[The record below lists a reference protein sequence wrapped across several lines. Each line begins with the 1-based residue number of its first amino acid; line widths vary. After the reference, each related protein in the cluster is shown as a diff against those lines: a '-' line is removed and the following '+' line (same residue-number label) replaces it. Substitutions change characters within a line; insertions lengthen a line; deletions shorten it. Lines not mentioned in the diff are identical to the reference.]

1 MATMT
6 VKQLMGK
13 IKTLGVANAKV
24 EATIQELGVQCL
36 HQLTHNNTDPLN
48 ALWGVLRRTQH
59 QAFMEWALAFGN
71 VSKQKDVEKAK
82 LFPFAYDKT
91 KTLDIEAAEE
101 KPWFMFGDSAE
112 AAKDKAFDFQ
122 KAVKSLIKRA
132 AANGYDHRQLVA
144 VAAIAGIPAE
154 KVPASV
160 VPVTADEAPL

>member
-1 MATMT
+1 MTTMT

-13 IKTLGVANAKV
+13 IKTLGVANARV

-71 VSKQKDVEKAK
+71 VGKQKDVALAKEK
-82 LFPFAYDKT
+82 PFAYDKA

-101 KPWFMFGDSAE
+101 KPWFMFGDDE
-112 AAKDKAFDFQ
+112 AAAVKKAFDFQ
-122 KAVKSLIKRA
+122 QAVKALIKRA

-154 KVPASV
+154 KVPTSV
-160 VPVTADEAPL
+160 TPVVTEEAPM